1 MIPPPSADPAAFASC
16 ADHPSLP
23 AAAGTCQRC
32 GSFMCG
38 GCLSP
43 AQGQRLCLRC
53 YQRVVGSGRS
63 HHLPTLGIL
72 TIIHGVLLA
81 LAGILYGVTYSG
93 MGFWMSALPP
103 PQGAD
108 PAAAQFPIAFMIVI
122 GVVIGLLHIVP
133 GVLQIIAGLKLRKR
147 RGRIFG
153 IVAMSVAMLT
163 GIACYCLP
171 TSIGLLVFGL
181 IVLLD
186 QGVKEVM
193 DRAEVSPD
201 PL

>member
-1 MIPPPSADPAAFASC
+1 
-16 ADHPSLP
+16 
-23 AAAGTCQRC
+23 
-32 GSFMCG
+32 MCG

-43 AQGQRLCLRC
+43 ARDQRLCIRC
-53 YQRVVGSGRS
+53 YDRVVGSGRA

-72 TIIHGVLLA
+72 TIIHGILLV
-81 LAGILYGVTYSG
+81 LAGILYGVTYG
-93 MGFWMSALPP
+93 GLGIFMGAMPP
-103 PQGAD
+103 PEGAD
-108 PAAAQFPIAFMIVI
+108 PVAAEFPIAFMIVI
-122 GVVIGLLHIVP
+122 GVVVGLLHLVP
-133 GVLQIIAGLKLRKR
+133 GVLQIVAGLKLRKR

-153 IVAMSVAMLT
+153 IVALSVAMLT

-201 PL
+201 PI